1 MTKGDYITSLQA
13 RAASRQVQTV
23 LRRPAESCRL
33 TPSLN
38 HPADW
43 STRSVDQVKFSY
55 APLQLHRCKGA
66 CSLLSDDQPSVIA
79 SLQARAARRQVQ
91 TVLRRPAESYRLTPS
106 HKHPADWSTS
116 LPPSPSSPPTGSD
129 CSPTPRRVLWT
140 DSKPQA
146 PRRLVDE
153 PSVIAS
159 LQARAARR
167 QVQTV
172 LRRPAESYRL
182 TPSHKH
188 PADWSTS
195 LPPSPSSPPT
205 GSDCSPTPRRV
216 LWTDSKPQAPRRL
229 VDEPPSKPEHPADTF
244 RLFRLFYDAP
254 PSLVDCLQATSTRP
268 TGPRDN

>member
-1 MTKGDYITSLQA
+1 MASLQA

-66 CSLLSDDQPSVIA
+66 CSLLSDNRPSLIA

-116 LPPSPSSPPTGSD
+116 LPPSPSSPPTDSD

-146 PRRLVDE
+146 TRRLVD
-153 PSVIAS
+153 
-159 LQARAARR
+159 
-167 QVQTV
+167 
-172 LRRPAESYRL
+172 
-182 TPSHKH
+182 K
-188 PADWSTS
+188 
-195 LPPSPSSPPT
+195 
-205 GSDCSPTPRRV
+205 
-216 LWTDSKPQAPRRL
+216 
-229 VDEPPSKPEHPADTF
+229 PPSKPEQPADTF